1 MDAYDE
7 LELVAEAE
15 FAKHRVKFF
24 SELPDAVQRE
34 MLDTQ
39 ETVLKKH
46 GITRDEYL
54 SRKHNDESPTI
65 CLTMRLLATAPPRQ
79 FITPSSH
86 C

>member
-7 LELVAEAE
+7 LELLAEAE

-54 SRKHNDESPTI
+54 SETP
-65 CLTMRLLATAPPRQ
+65 
-79 FITPSSH
+79 FISAD
-86 C
+86 